1 MHTSLSLNNGQP
13 SHYWLSSP
21 SFPAAPS
28 FIIQLD
34 FIAVFLL
41 FVFHFCNVLATNH
54 DVSYPLT
61 LEKTHV
67 FSIFIHYIDMN
78 TTLVQQG
85 SNNMCASLHDIS
97 QANFVLTC

>member
-1 MHTSLSLNNGQP
+1 LYLMHTSLSLNNGKP

-41 FVFHFCNVLATNH
+41 FVFIFVMFLQQIMMSATH
-54 DVSYPLT
+54 
-61 LEKTHV
+61 
-67 FSIFIHYIDMN
+67 
-78 TTLVQQG
+78 
-85 SNNMCASLHDIS
+85 
-97 QANFVLTC
+97 